1 MIDLIIM
8 RTNRQVSIGGYSY
21 KLISKELQGE
31 CYRLYALGR
40 DGQQLRFAEIYAC
53 LSTRGETPKSLLL
66 GMSFTMR
73 RWLENQEFSI
83 TEEGLLTRLA
93 LQLGQRVKTQ
103 GIANLVKG
111 PVLLGKYR
119 MTSLSQYGGD
129 KWYAKCEILYSPY
142 WQQPMGTL
150 QELVDALC

>member
-1 MIDLIIM
+1 
-8 RTNRQVSIGGYSY
+8 
-21 KLISKELQGE
+21 
-31 CYRLYALGR
+31 
-40 DGQQLRFAEIYAC
+40 
-53 LSTRGETPKSLLL
+53 
-66 GMSFTMR
+66 MR